1 MKRYKL
7 IKNSEICYSGKDT
20 IILNGT
26 EVLSNG
32 DTDEFDGLKTI
43 VDTGKY
49 KGMKITFAKEELE
62 EIKE

>member
-7 IKNSEICYSGKDT
+7 INDAEICYSEKNT
-20 IILNGT
+20 VILKGT

-43 VDTGKY
+43 VDTGEY
-49 KGMKITFAKEELE
+49 KGMKITFAKEEL
-62 EIKE
+62 KEVI